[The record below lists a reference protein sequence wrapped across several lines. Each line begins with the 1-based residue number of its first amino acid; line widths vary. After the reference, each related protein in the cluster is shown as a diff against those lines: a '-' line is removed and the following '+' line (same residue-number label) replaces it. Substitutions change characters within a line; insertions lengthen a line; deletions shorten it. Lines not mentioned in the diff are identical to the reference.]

1 MREIINLQVG
11 SCGNQIGGK
20 VSTSKLQDLVYC
32 YQQIFFSP
40 RVFLAYI

>member
-20 VSTSKLQDLVYC
+20 VSKVSLTLYHKAENVVA
-32 YQQIFFSP
+32 IV
-40 RVFLAYI
+40 RTVFRT

>member
-20 VSTSKLQDLVYC
+20 VSNYSISYSIVYLKG
-32 YQQIFFSP
+32 S
-40 RVFLAYI
+40 LMT